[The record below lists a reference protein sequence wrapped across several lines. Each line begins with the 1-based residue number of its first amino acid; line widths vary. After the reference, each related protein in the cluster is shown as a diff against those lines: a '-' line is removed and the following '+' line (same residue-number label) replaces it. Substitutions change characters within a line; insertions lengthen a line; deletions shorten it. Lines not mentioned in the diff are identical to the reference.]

1 VSELVARLRR
11 SGVRHADSLENE
23 AAGRIEALERENAA
37 LDSLVDG
44 KSIVIRDHWNRIE
57 ELELALREAVEEFR
71 EMDEP
76 MVAER
81 YRAVLKKK
89 S

>member
-1 VSELVARLRR
+1 MLLGVLRAPHDPDNFLAMVQLIARAR
-11 SGVRHADSLENE
+11 E
-23 AAGRIEALERENAA
+23 AA
-37 LDSLVDG
+37 D
-44 KSIVIRDHWNRIE
+44 RIE

>member
-1 VSELVARLRR
+1 MSEIMLLGVLRAPHDPDNFLAMVQLIARAR
-11 SGVRHADSLENE
+11 E
-23 AAGRIEALERENAA
+23 AA
-37 LDSLVDG
+37 D
-44 KSIVIRDHWNRIE
+44 RIE